1 MIPPGDVSTIRRLV
15 LEHTPCLKARVGPAL
30 TNNFGVVLG
39 EDVLADGDMPALP
52 TSRMDGYAL
61 RATDVVLHR
70 VMEIA
75 GTTRA
80 GDHRGQP
87 LPAGMCHKITTGA
100 ALPENADC
108 VIPVEDTRTVD
119 GGIEIIAAHCTDH
132 RFIRFPGEEFR
143 QGQVLVPAG
152 TVLGPV
158 EYGLLALA
166 GRTAALQYDAPRAAV
181 LSTGNE
187 IVEPGMRPGQHQVRN
202 SNGPMLMAQLCRA
215 GALPRFLGIAPDSE
229 ASLRSLIR
237 EGLWHNVLVI
247 SGGISAGDRD
257 LVPSVLE
264 SEGARI
270 LAHGV
275 SMRPGKPFLF
285 ATHPCGPII
294 FGLPGNPVSAFTCME
309 LFVRPAIESMRGLQ
323 APLEKHWQKAP
334 LATDFSWKGDR
345 PFYPPMRLDSK
356 GLLHPTHLS
365 GSADLRSIA
374 GCNVLARL
382 APQGMLHAG
391 DPVDIAILE

>member
-1 MIPPGDVSTIRRLV
+1 MIPLGDVSTIRRLV
-15 LEHTPCLKARVGPAL
+15 LEHTPRLKARVGPAL
-30 TNNFGVVLG
+30 TNHSGVVLG
-39 EDVLADGDMPALP
+39 EDVLADVDMPALP
-52 TSRMDGYAL
+52 MSRMDGFAL
-61 RATDVVLHR
+61 RAADAIPHR
-70 VMEIA
+70 ILSIA

-80 GDHRGQP
+80 GDQRGQA
-87 LPAGMCHKITTGA
+87 LPVGMCHQITTGA

-108 VIPVEDTRTVD
+108 VIPVEDTRGVN
-119 GGIEIIAAHCTDH
+119 GGIEILNASCINS

-143 QGQVLVPAG
+143 KGEVLVPAG

-166 GRTAALQYDAPRAAV
+166 GRTAVVQYEAPRVAV
-181 LSTGNE
+181 ISTGNE
-187 IVEPGMRPGQHQVRN
+187 IVEPGMRPGQHQARN

-237 EGLWHNVLVI
+237 EGLWHNFLVI

-309 LFVRPAIESMRGLQ
+309 LFVRPAIESMRGLKV
-323 APLEKHWQKAP
+323 PTEKEWQKAP
-334 LATDFSWKGDR
+334 LAADFSWKGDR
-345 PFYPPMRLDSK
+345 PFYPPMRLDSN
-356 GLLHPTHLS
+356 GSLHPTNLS

-391 DPVDIAILE
+391 DPVEFAILE